1 MARKYN
7 MEKLAPNPI
16 TDLFGE
22 ERNKENADAGEKNGY
37 IYVPVDKLKDYSNHR
52 FQRIKNWEEFKE
64 SIKAQGVLNPIIIRP
79 AEEGTYEILAGH
91 NRTMAARELGIDE
104 IPAIIKDVDDIA
116 ASVIVGVSNNQREEV
131 TDIEWGWA
139 YRDTYEVMKR
149 QAGRPKGNCSHRGN
163 NYADEENGGHDE
175 HNYAGGGNYS
185 HGGNNLLEDE
195 NKGKSTLEILA
206 DKYGI
211 GKNTIHRKIRLTY
224 LIDPLAE
231 LVISGKLKQAV
242 AVDLSYLTEK
252 EQDHVYGNIFT
263 IKAKV
268 TPQIAKKLK
277 ELSKE
282 KREKKGEELTIDEV
296 FEIMT
301 EGKGIEAIKD
311 KTFKAS
317 VPAELFPEG
326 IKSNKEKEAYV
337 IKAMEY
343 IVENK
348 IDLKQG
354 GQ

>member
-37 IYVPVDKLKDYSNHR
+37 IYVQVDKLKDYSNHR

-91 NRTMAARELGIDE
+91 NRTMAARELGLEE
-104 IPAIIKDVDDIA
+104 IPAIIKNVDDIE

-149 QAGRPKGNCSHRGN
+149 QGARTDLTSSHDGTKLRDDKNDTSSHR
-163 NYADEENGGHDE
+163 ETKSE
-175 HNYAGGGNYS
+175 
-185 HGGNNLLEDE
+185 
-195 NKGKSTLEILA
+195 GKRTDEILA
-206 DKYGI
+206 EKYGVSRDAI
-211 GKNTIHRKIRLTY
+211 QRKIRLTY

-231 LVISGKLKQAV
+231 LVAAGKLKQAV
-242 AVDLSYLTEK
+242 AVELSYLTEK

-263 IKAKV
+263 VKAKI

-282 KREKKGEELTIDEV
+282 KREKSEELTIDEV
-296 FEIMT
+296 FDIMT

-317 VPAELFPEG
+317 VPAGLFPEG
-326 IKSNKEKEAYV
+326 IKSKKEKEAYV

-343 IVENK
+343 IAENK

>member
-7 MEKLAPNPI
+7 MDKLAPNPI

-22 ERNKENADAGEKNGY
+22 ERNKAEADTGEKNGY

-79 AEEGTYEILAGH
+79 TEEGTYEILAGH
-91 NRTMAARELGIDE
+91 NRTMAARELGMDE
-104 IPAIIKDVDDIA
+104 IPAIVRDVDDIE

-149 QAGRPKGNCSHRGN
+149 QAGRPKGN
-163 NYADEENGGHDE
+163 
-175 HNYAGGGNYS
+175 YS
-185 HGGNNLLEDE
+185 HGGNNLLLEDE

-206 DKYGI
+206 EKYGI

-231 LVISGKLKQAV
+231 MVISGKLKQAV

-282 KREKKGEELTIDEV
+282 KREKGEELTIDEV

-301 EGKGIEAIKD
+301 EGKGIEAIKE

-317 VPAELFPEG
+317 VPAELFPED
-326 IKSNKEKEAYV
+326 IKSKKGKEAYV

-343 IVENK
+343 IAMNN
-348 IDLKQG
+348 IDLDKDEQ
-354 GQ
+354 